1 VPRFDGFLEAGAH
14 KCLKTLELLS
24 VRLKLRRQLLPGE
37 RQEASLPKDMQVL
50 LRFKQRV
57 AFVVAVARQVLDVVY
72 MRLFA
77 W

>member
-14 KCLKTLELLS
+14 KRLKTLELLS